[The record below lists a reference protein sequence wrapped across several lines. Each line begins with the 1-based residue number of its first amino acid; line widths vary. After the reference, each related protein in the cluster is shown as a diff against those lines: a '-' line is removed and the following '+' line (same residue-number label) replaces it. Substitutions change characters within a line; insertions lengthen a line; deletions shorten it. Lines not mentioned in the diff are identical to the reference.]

1 MRFEEFA
8 ATRLPA
14 VLRFAGVL
22 TADRALAEDVV
33 QEVLIRA
40 SKRWD
45 RLQALDHPEAY
56 VRKMIVNEYLS
67 WRRRNWRLLPT
78 GTAIDTDDRV
88 LPDHAREHA
97 ERDAILAELGKLP
110 RRQRTVLVLRYYQ
123 GLSDREIG
131 DVLGCKPGTVRGYAS
146 RALSTL
152 RVEMLSTRALA
163 VNEEGRQG

>member
-1 MRFEEFA
+1 M
-8 ATRLPA
+8 
-14 VLRFAGVL
+14 
-22 TADRALAEDVV
+22 DRPDL
-33 QEVLIRA
+33 
-40 SKRWD
+40 
-45 RLQALDHPEAY
+45 Y

-88 LPDHAREHA
+88 LTDHAQEHA